1 MVKVSV
7 DFNFLTSKQK
17 KVYTAIESFIKENG
31 MPPTVREIGELIGEK
46 TPGAVQGILN
56 RLEEKGVIR
65 RQPRVARSIQ
75 LVQENSNYADHAYL
89 PLIKK

>member
-65 RQPRVARSIQ
+65 KKTTKSGKIYSACTGKLKLCRPRISSA
-75 LVQENSNYADHAYL
+75 N
-89 PLIKK
+89 

>member
-46 TPGAVQGILN
+46 TPV
-56 RLEEKGVIR
+56 RFKV
-65 RQPRVARSIQ
+65 
-75 LVQENSNYADHAYL
+75 Y
-89 PLIKK
+89 